1 MSRRTIDQIKDDKWN
16 VQKQDRSFT
25 PKKNKGYQRQN
36 DGYCKGSICMKEKN
50 AMFRNIAPKGED
62 CPRCYLDAVGID
74 KPMIRYDTQFLTRY
88 NF

>member
-1 MSRRTIDQIKDDKWN
+1 MSRRTMEQISNDKWN

-25 PKKNKGYQRQN
+25 PKKNKCSPRQL
-36 DGYCKGSICMKEKN
+36 DKYCKGTICKKQKN
-50 AMFRNIAPKGED
+50 QMFRNVAPKGED
-62 CPRCYLDAVGID
+62 CPRCYLHDMGID